1 MTRSRVMLVA
11 LLALALAF
19 PRLVNSPYIL
29 FVACIVLLYGAAGMA
44 WNILGGYAG
53 QLSLGHGIYF
63 GLGAYTSSIL
73 FLKLGISP
81 WFGMWAGAAL
91 GAVAAAAIGYMCFRL
106 RGPYYV
112 LATIGLLVV
121 FETLAMK
128 LRDLTGGAEGLP
140 VSNPHGNWLNMQFS
154 NYAPMY
160 YIGLVLVVALIVF
173 TRRME
178 RARFGHYLR
187 AIRED
192 EDAAE
197 AIGVNTTGYKARAAA
212 WSGFFTA
219 LAGTYYA
226 QLSGF
231 IDPSLVFGFDVSLQF
246 MLVSF
251 IGGASN
257 VWGPLVG
264 SLLLTPLS
272 EFMRNQ
278 YSDIQGLPL
287 FVYGTAIIVV
297 MLWLREGLVPAAVR
311 LIRRFAAKR
320 AAKTGGVRGSS

>member
-1 MTRSRVMLVA
+1 MTRSRAILAAV
-11 LLALALAF
+11 LALALVF
-19 PRLVNSPYIL
+19 PLVVESQYML
-29 FVACIVLLYGAAGMA
+29 LVACIVLLYGAAGMA
-44 WNILGGYAG
+44 WNIVGGYAG

-63 GLGAYTSSIL
+63 GIGAYTSSIL
-73 FLKLGISP
+73 FLNLGISP
-81 WFGMWAGAAL
+81 WLGMWAGAAF
-91 GAVAAAAIGYMCFRL
+91 GAVTAAGIGYMCFRL

-128 LRDLTGGAEGLP
+128 LKGLTGGAEGLS
-140 VSNPHGNWLNMQFS
+140 VSNPHGNWLNFQFS
-154 NYAPMY
+154 HYAPMY
-160 YIGLVLVVALIVF
+160 YIGLVLVVMLVVF
-173 TRRME
+173 TLRMD
-178 RARFGHYLR
+178 RSRFGHYLR

-197 AIGVNTTGYKARAAA
+197 AIGVNTTGYKVRAAA

-251 IGGASN
+251 IGGTSN
-257 VWGPLVG
+257 FCGPLVG

-272 EFMRNQ
+272 EFLRSY
-278 YSDIQGLPL
+278 YSDIQGLPM
-287 FVYGTAIIVV
+287 FIYGAAIIVV
-297 MLWLREGLVPAAVR
+297 MLWLREGLVPAAMR
-311 LIRRFAAKR
+311 LWRRFARKWPAE
-320 AAKTGGVRGSS
+320 AGAVRGAS

>member
-1 MTRSRVMLVA
+1 MTRRRAALIAALV
-11 LLALALAF
+11 LALIF
-19 PRLVNSPYIL
+19 PRVVDSQYIL
-29 FVACIVLLYGAAGMA
+29 FVACIVLLYGAGGMA

-63 GLGAYTSSIL
+63 GLGAYASSIL
-73 FLKLGISP
+73 FLNFGISP
-81 WFGMWAGAAL
+81 WLGMWAGAAL
-91 GAVAAAAIGYMCFRL
+91 GAFAAAGIGYMCFRL

-128 LRDLTGGAEGLP
+128 LKGLTGGAEGLS

-154 NYAPMY
+154 DYTPMY
-160 YIGLVLVVALIVF
+160 YIGLVLVAMLVVF
-173 TRRME
+173 TLRMD
-178 RARFGHYLR
+178 RSRFGHYLR

-192 EDAAE
+192 EDASE
-197 AIGVNTTGYKARAAA
+197 AIGVNTTGYKVRAAA

-251 IGGASN
+251 IGGATN
-257 VWGPLVG
+257 VWGPIVG

-272 EFMRNQ
+272 EFLRNQ
-278 YSDIQGLPL
+278 YSDVQGLPM
-287 FVYGTAIIVV
+287 FVYGAAIIIV
-297 MLWLREGLVPAAVR
+297 MLWLREGLVPTAMR
-311 LIRRFAAKR
+311 LGRRFARKR
-320 AAKTGGVRGSS
+320 PTEAGASRGAS

>member
-1 MTRSRVMLVA
+1 MTRTPA
-11 LLALALAF
+11 LLAVGLVAALVF
-19 PRLVNSPYIL
+19 PYVVNNQYIL
-29 FVACIVLLYGAAGMA
+29 LVACIVLLYGAGGMA
-44 WNILGGYAG
+44 WNILGGHAG

-63 GLGAYTSSIL
+63 GIGAYASSIL
-73 FLKLGISP
+73 FLTFGVSP
-81 WFGMWAGAAL
+81 WLGMWAGAGL
-91 GAVAAAAIGYMCFRL
+91 GALTAAGIGYMCFRL

-128 LRDLTGGAEGLP
+128 LKGLTGGAQGLS
-140 VSNPHGNWLNMQFS
+140 VSNPHGNWLNFQFS
-154 NYAPMY
+154 NYEPMY
-160 YIGLVLVVALIVF
+160 YIGLLLVVVLVIF
-173 TRRME
+173 THRMD
-178 RARFGHYLR
+178 RNRFGHYLR

-197 AIGVNTTGYKARAAA
+197 AIGVNTTGYKVRAAA

-231 IDPSLVFGFDVSLQF
+231 IEPNLVFGFDVSLQF

-257 VWGPLVG
+257 VWGPIVG

-272 EFMRNQ
+272 ELLRNQ
-278 YSDIQGLPL
+278 YSDIQGLHL
-287 FVYGTAIIVV
+287 FVYGVAIIVV
-297 MLWLREGLVPAAVR
+297 MLWLREGLVPAALR
-311 LIRRFAAKR
+311 LGRRLTRKR
-320 AAKTGGVRGSS
+320 PQAEKIHGAS